1 MIYYVDGSGKLT
13 HKSNV
18 CISDYKTHNT
28 IMVNSFLDHFDEHY
42 ISNEFLFLHKVFY
55 FNDGS
60 AAQYKNFKNLTNLIF
75 HHKNFH
81 MQAEWNFLPHRIERM
96 LATELV
102 APSNG

>member
-13 HKSNV
+13 HKSYV
-18 CISDYKTHNT
+18 CISDHKTHNT
-28 IMVNSFLDHFDEHY
+28 IMVNSLDHFDEHY
-42 ISNEFLFLHKVFY
+42 ISNRFLFLHKVFY

-96 LATELV
+96 LVTELV
-102 APSNG
+102 APSKG